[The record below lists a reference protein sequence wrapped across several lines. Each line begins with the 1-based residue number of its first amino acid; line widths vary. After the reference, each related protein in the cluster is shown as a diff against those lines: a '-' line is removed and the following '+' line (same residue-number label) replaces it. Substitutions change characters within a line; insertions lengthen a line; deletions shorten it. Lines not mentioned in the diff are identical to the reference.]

1 MINPD
6 IQLSLELD
14 PNQEFITLSAKSPL
28 IESFMKTI
36 QYKEDPFE
44 YTQYDMKLYNLQ
56 DESYFNQNY
65 KYYIKNLHH
74 LTRML
79 DEDECEINL
88 SILRMQ
94 GLSNGVFQT
103 FDQIYTD
110 RELQLFTEKTQRI
123 LDKITQSIMFTK
135 VKKKAEFKIKVEYRE
150 WIKMKIELNDLELS
164 IIYELLKAED
174 MINNLTN
181 DENNIYDI
189 DVKNLKVKLE
199 KLKWV

>member
-14 PNQEFITLSAKSPL
+14 PNNDFIILNAKSPL

-36 QYKEDPFE
+36 QYKDDPFE
-44 YTQYDMKLYNLQ
+44 YTQNDMKLYNLQ

-65 KYYIKNLHH
+65 KYYIKNLNH

-88 SILRMQ
+88 SILRMH
-94 GLSNGVFQT
+94 GLSNGVSQT

-110 RELQLFTEKTQRI
+110 KELQLFTEKTQRI
-123 LDKITQSIMFTK
+123 LDKITQSIIFTK

-150 WIKMKIELNDLELS
+150 
-164 IIYELLKAED
+164 
-174 MINNLTN
+174 
-181 DENNIYDI
+181 
-189 DVKNLKVKLE
+189 
-199 KLKWV
+199 

>member
-14 PNQEFITLSAKSPL
+14 PNNDFIRLYAKSPL

-36 QYKEDPFE
+36 QYKDDPFE
-44 YTQYDMKLYNLQ
+44 YTQYDDKLYNLQ
-56 DESYFNQNY
+56 DDSYFNQNY
-65 KYYIKNLHH
+65 KYYIKNINH

-94 GLSNGVFQT
+94 GLSHGVFQT
-103 FDQIYTD
+103 FEQIYTD
-110 RELQLFTEKTQRI
+110 KELQLFTEKTQRI

-150 WIKMKIELNDLELS
+150 
-164 IIYELLKAED
+164 
-174 MINNLTN
+174 
-181 DENNIYDI
+181 
-189 DVKNLKVKLE
+189 
-199 KLKWV
+199 

>member
-14 PNQEFITLSAKSPL
+14 PNNDFITLSAKSPL
-28 IESFMKTI
+28 IESFMITI

-65 KYYIKNLHH
+65 KYYIKNLNH

-79 DEDECEINL
+79 DEDEWEINL

-110 RELQLFTEKTQRI
+110 KELQLFTEKTQRI

-150 WIKMKIELNDLELS
+150 
-164 IIYELLKAED
+164 
-174 MINNLTN
+174 
-181 DENNIYDI
+181 
-189 DVKNLKVKLE
+189 
-199 KLKWV
+199 